1 MYLLIHSGPTV
12 DETFGWGFRAASP
25 GFVVIIDGD
34 GKPLDLSDQD

>member
-1 MYLLIHSGPTV
+1 MRHSAG
-12 DETFGWGFRAASP
+12 DSELHLQ